1 MTKWAENFCRGFAFS
16 LRGVRLFYTTPGLWK
31 YTVFPL
37 IMVIATYVLL
47 GYLGSCAVGAFAGF
61 IDEKCAQLP
70 DFLQWLATAARAV
83 SILLMIMILSVIA
96 VVSIGTLYELF
107 GGIFFDALIHRFA
120 GNLCNRKLPELNWK
134 FALKAV
140 FDTAIY
146 SVNTMLII
154 LFFLLVNL
162 LLPIAGQIVMILIV
176 SYRFGVVY
184 LAMSGFH
191 FGKSLL
197 QTKAAAYANKMLVLG
212 FGVSIYLMFLFP
224 LAVLFLLPGIMLAG
238 MLIYLELVKK

>member
-70 DFLQWLATAARAV
+70 GFLQWLATAARAV

-120 GNLCNRKLPELNWK
+120 GNLCKEKLPELNWK

-191 FGKSLL
+191 FGKNLL

>member
-191 FGKSLL
+191 FGKNLL

>member
-120 GNLCNRKLPELNWK
+120 GNLCKEKLPELNWK

-191 FGKSLL
+191 FGKNLL

>member
-1 MTKWAENFCRGFAFS
+1 MTRWVENFCRGFAFS
-16 LRGVRLFYTTPGLWK
+16 LRGIKLFYTTPGLWK

-37 IMVIATYVLL
+37 LMVIATYVLL
-47 GYLGSCAVGAFAGF
+47 GYLGSCSVGAFAGF

-107 GGIFFDALIHRFA
+107 GGLFFDALIHRFA
-120 GNLCNRKLPELNWK
+120 GDFCKEKLPESDWN
-134 FALKAV
+134 FTLKAV

-146 SVNTMLII
+146 SLNTLLII
-154 LFFLLVNL
+154 LLFLLVNL
-162 LLPIAGQIVMILIV
+162 LLPVVGQIVMILIV
-176 SYRFGVVY
+176 SYRFGVIY

-191 FGKSLL
+191 FRKSLL
-197 QTKAAAYANKMLVLG
+197 QTRVAAYCNKMLVLG

-224 LAVLFLLPGIMLAG
+224 LAVLFLLPGIILAG
-238 MLIYLELVKK
+238 ALIYLELMKK